1 MRKKDPAFLSFIFI
15 LLIPGLAFSQ
25 TVYTGLVIDAQHLS
39 FIPSGSPKILDEDG
53 REIYGSA
60 YVEKAWVEKHGI
72 VGYVKSIKEAKENP
86 RVAANPLIIK
96 AIKATGA
103 NNRDLVLS
111 NEDARKI
118 RELSKHLTFLDHAKV
133 MIIVP

>member
-1 MRKKDPAFLSFIFI
+1 VRKKEAAFLYLVFI
-15 LLIPGLAFSQ
+15 LLIPGPVFSQ

-39 FIPSGSPKILDEDG
+39 FVPSASPKILDEDG

-60 YVEKAWVEKHGI
+60 YVEKEWVEKHGI
-72 VGYVKSIKEAKENP
+72 VGYVKSVKEAKENP

-96 AIKATGA
+96 AMKVTGA

-111 NEDARKI
+111 NEDARKV